1 MKRVLLKDMYYLTES
16 NKIQVLVEGESF
28 TFSDVSLEDKD
39 AILDYV
45 KIHCK
50 ENLDIN
56 LAVSKKLTI
65 HALTVRA

>member
-1 MKRVLLKDMYYLTES
+1 MKRAYLKDMYYLTES

-28 TFSDVSLEDKD
+28 TFSDVTLEDKD

-45 KIHCK
+45 RDYCRD
-50 ENLDIN
+50 LGMT
-56 LAVSKKLTI
+56 LAVSKKLVI